1 LRFLRKGVRRVDA
14 ETRSVPS
21 RYFITAIVLALLG
34 AAPVCADACSVTV
47 GQRIL
52 LASNAADPDVFVWDA
67 KARMLDFER
76 NSWRNTKDVMDHTA
90 IAKPGTLAIVTQC
103 EAQIVRSKMLPGT
116 QDAIGLRL
124 LSGPGRGTY
133 GWVPAEDIRTMR
145 VAAAAATPHPRVT
158 RRP

>member
-1 LRFLRKGVRRVDA
+1 MRIGA
-14 ETRSVPS
+14 ETHCVPL
-21 RYFITAIVLALLG
+21 RHPVFAATVLALCG
-34 AAPVCADACSVTV
+34 FAPSFADACSVAV
-47 GQRIL
+47 GQRIM

-67 KARMLDFER
+67 KARLLDFER

-103 EAQIVRSKMLPGT
+103 EAEVVRSKMLPGL

-124 LSGPGRGTY
+124 LSGPSRGAY
-133 GWVPAEDIRTMR
+133 GWVPGEDIRILH
-145 VAAAAATPHPRVT
+145 VAAATPHPRLT